1 MIRKNASLAV
11 CCLFASCLAAH
22 ADSAPFGVL
31 SAYNLVALGTSSV
44 AGNITGP
51 ITSDSGGRIAA
62 AGQITHTLGIGYN
75 LGSDPWGSLA
85 NGYAVVAGG
94 GIKITDTS
102 DYFRLGGG
110 GGVWASS
117 SNTSNFDFSAEKGVN
132 AKLTVGGTSP
142 IDFATERTAM
152 QTLNKNLST
161 LTSNGTTVESGS
173 SSWLTLTLTGS
184 SSTLNVFTL
193 TAAQFDND
201 QLDFIVSSADSGA
214 TIIVNVLGD
223 DLTLGKAIEIN
234 GQQEGDSNDDN
245 NLILFNFVT
254 ATNVTINAQYDAA
267 MLAPYATLSGT
278 SQMGGNFIV
287 AAVGTTGEIHNDESM
302 VTLPPFTPT
311 SATPEPGT
319 ITLLSSGLVF
329 MAGALRRR
337 KRA

>member
-1 MIRKNASLAV
+1 
-11 CCLFASCLAAH
+11 
-22 ADSAPFGVL
+22 
-31 SAYNLVALGTSSV
+31 
-44 AGNITGP
+44 
-51 ITSDSGGRIAA
+51 
-62 AGQITHTLGIGYN
+62 
-75 LGSDPWGSLA
+75 
-85 NGYAVVAGG
+85 
-94 GIKITDTS
+94 
-102 DYFRLGGG
+102 
-110 GGVWASS
+110 
-117 SNTSNFDFSAEKGVN
+117 
-132 AKLTVGGTSP
+132 
-142 IDFATERTAM
+142 
-152 QTLNKNLST
+152 LNKNLST

-287 AAVGTTGEIHNDESM
+287 AAVGTTGEVHNDEFEGK
-302 VTLPPFTPT
+302 LPPFTPT

-319 ITLLSSGLVF
+319 ITLLGSGLVF